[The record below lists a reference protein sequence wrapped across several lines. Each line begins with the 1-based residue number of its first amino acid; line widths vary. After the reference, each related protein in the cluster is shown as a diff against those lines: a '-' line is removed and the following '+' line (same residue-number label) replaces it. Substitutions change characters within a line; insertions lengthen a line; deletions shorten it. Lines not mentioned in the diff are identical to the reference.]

1 MVGTLGEVNLNF
13 IGVTKL
19 KLFVI
24 QRLLTQLKLILKK
37 NTIKKKDMGK
47 IDSTELE
54 FYFFMKGQSGSFH
67 TNLFKTIMSADF
79 GNQYKLAF
87 GFPDEV
93 TVVQRYQKED
103 GYWQSLQD
111 KFEKKFNENEEA

>member
-24 QRLLTQLKLILKK
+24 QRLSTQLKLILKK

>member
-1 MVGTLGEVNLNF
+1 
-13 IGVTKL
+13 
-19 KLFVI
+19 
-24 QRLLTQLKLILKK
+24 
-37 NTIKKKDMGK
+37 MGK

-54 FYFFMKGQSGSFH
+54 FYFFMKGQSGSFM

-79 GNQYKLAF
+79 GNQYKLSF

-93 TVVQRYQKED
+93 RVVQSYNNED

-111 KFEKKFNENEEA
+111 KFEKKVNENKEA

>member
-1 MVGTLGEVNLNF
+1 MGGTLGEVNLNF

-19 KLFVI
+19 KVFVI
-24 QRLLTQLKLILKK
+24 QHLPIRLKLILKK
-37 NTIKKKDMGK
+37 NTIKKKNMGK
-47 IDSTELE
+47 IDNTELE

-79 GNQYKLAF
+79 GNQYRLAF

-93 TVVQRYQKED
+93 TVVQKYQKED

-111 KFEKKFNENEEA
+111 KFEKKVNENEEA